1 MNELLEPVKRIIDD
15 MFIDI
20 KQTAVDTPG
29 FTYDTVL
36 FHKDGKPLFTMG
48 YNIMTMVDAEL
59 LPTSSNLM
67 YYGFEQ
73 NEDMKEYFKHK
84 VLDETGLEPDIV
96 TIMPSWKEKQVL
108 QVLSSEGF
116 GY

>member
-1 MNELLEPVKRIIDD
+1 MNELLEPVKRIIDE

-29 FTYDTVL
+29 FTYNTVL

-48 YNIMTMVDAEL
+48 HNIMAMVDAEL

-73 NEDMKEYFKHK
+73 NEEMKDYFKQK
-84 VLDETGLEPDIV
+84 ILDETGLEPDIL
-96 TIMPSWKEKQVL
+96 TIMPLWKEKQVL

-116 GY
+116 EY

>member
-1 MNELLEPVKRIIDD
+1 MNDLLEPVKRIIDE

-20 KQTAVDTPG
+20 KQTPIDTPG

-36 FHKDGKPLFTMG
+36 FYKDDKPLFTMG
-48 YNIMTMVDAEL
+48 YNVMMMVDAEL

-67 YYGFEQ
+67 YYGFNQ
-73 NEDMKEYFKHK
+73 NEDMKEYFKQK

-108 QVLSSEGF
+108 QIISIDGL
-116 GY
+116 